1 MSDTTAFLAGCA
13 VSGVVALLL
22 FKSGLCN
29 DLPPFYPRR
38 DQPDA
43 PSGINPVPQN
53 PSPPSAMAPGGNASS
68 QLDNKLEQQKT
79 NTQQLATQLELQ
91 KAATEHLKTEL
102 ERQRLDTE
110 RLMLQLQEQ
119 QRTIVTLSAG
129 QARPV
134 PAPFQQQ
141 ANFHSGILWAIGG
154 MVIILVGIGGGI
166 VIVCAIALLRQPQRS
181 SGYTRTIEEPMNL
194 PWPYTV
200 PRGYTHFLPPP
211 TNTRPMK

>member
-22 FKSGLCN
+22 FKGGLCN

-43 PSGINPVPQN
+43 PSTIPVPQG
-53 PSPPSAMAPGGNASS
+53 PAPTSPMAPGGNASS
-68 QLDNKLEQQKT
+68 ELDNKLEQQKT

-102 ERQRLDTE
+102 QRQRLDTE

-119 QRTIVTLSAG
+119 QRMVVTMNAQ
-129 QARPV
+129 QARPIA
-134 PAPFQQQ
+134 APFQQQ
-141 ANFHSGILWAIGG
+141 ANFNSGIFWAIGG
-154 MVIILVGIGGGI
+154 MVIILVVVGGG
-166 VIVCAIALLRQPQRS
+166 VAIVCAIALIVQPQRS
-181 SGYTRTIEEPMNL
+181 TYTRTIEEPINL

-200 PRGYTHFLPPP
+200 PRGYAQFLPPP
-211 TNTRPMK
+211 TKTRNIK